1 MKRIIHIAIRDMKNS
16 GRDPMILYTL
26 VAPFLLAALLL
37 FVAPEQDQIN
47 LSFVMIEST
56 DVNVIEAFERYG
68 TVELVASEEAINARV
83 RGTDEVIGIVFD
95 GEYVVVTEGNE
106 TPGLEDIPALILQ
119 ILENP
124 LEGSLTVNITNL
136 GRGQSIIRTE
146 GAKFILLFVFVMP
159 GILVGLNIVEEKESN
174 AINALMVTPLSKVEL
189 FLGKS
194 VFGILFSFVQLAGVI
209 VLLGY
214 TYMNPW
220 MVVAMYVPA
229 ILAGLLLGYIIGAVT
244 SDQIAALGLIKF
256 GFMPLMVSFLGTLFI
271 PQGYWW
277 TLYWSPYF
285 FLYQIISDLM
295 LDIATWNSVGIQ
307 LGITLAISIGYIA
320 IGGRLALKAI

>member
-47 LSFVMIEST
+47 LSFVMMEST

>member
-16 GRDPMILYTL
+16 VRDPMILYTL

-47 LSFVMIEST
+47 LSFVMMEST